1 MIVVLFE
8 MLPTARHLTIPTPPP
23 VRHYGQQNDAHGAS
37 GTRQRGPSTLQVGIG
52 QREAQDPG
60 RIYSNYRRSQES
72 TISVL
77 NAQPAGWASPDSAN
91 ASRFMMRRPCG
102 RSARG
107 RLVKDVGGAPVR
119 KRRCSVAMRR
129 ARQTGESIV
138 ELRRKKREA
147 RGCDPRNQYNGIE
160 HRGPPVD
167 RFPRELIAV

>member
-1 MIVVLFE
+1 MIVALFE
-8 MLPTARHLTIPTPPP
+8 MLPTARHVTISTPPP

-60 RIYSNYRRSQES
+60 RIYSIFRRSREITHPGTERLTCS
-72 TISVL
+72 C
-77 NAQPAGWASPDSAN
+77 ASPVSAN
-91 ASRFMMRRPCG
+91 ASRFRMRRPCG

-107 RLVKDVGGAPVR
+107 RLVKDVSGAPIR

-129 ARQTGESIV
+129 ARQIGESIV
-138 ELRRKKREA
+138 ELRRQKREA
-147 RGCDPRNQYNGIE
+147 RGCDPRKQYNGIV

-167 RFPRELIAV
+167 RFPRELIAA